1 MFRDAP
7 PPTACTRIHAAL
19 EMRGCGPVLGA
30 KLGRLLRA
38 LAVSKPGGT
47 FLCLGECAGEA
58 AAWILDGMD
67 LSSGLVALVRESDE
81 AVALK
86 RELERDLRV
95 SVHRQDARAF
105 LLDVS
110 AHRFDLIADSMDG
123 ERPAIVQLGLNL
135 LRPGGLYVASRAGN
149 TLYAVFAQ
157 DAPESDPSAPR
168 LVADAF
174 GVAHL
179 DEAEDIVLIARRPE
193 RSRPRRRSR

>member
-7 PPTACTRIHAAL
+7 PPTACTRIRAAL
-19 EMRGCGPVLGA
+19 EVRGRGPVLAA

-38 LAVSKPGGT
+38 LAASKSGGT
-47 FLCLGECAGEA
+47 FLCLGEAAGEA

-81 AVALK
+81 EAALK
-86 RELERDLRV
+86 RELERDLRI
-95 SVHRQDARAF
+95 SVHRQDAQTF

-110 AHRFDLIADSMDG
+110 AHRFDLIADLTLG
-123 ERPAIVQLGLNL
+123 ERPALVRLGLEL
-135 LRPGGLYVASRAGN
+135 LRPGGLYFASRAGN
-149 TLYAVFAQ
+149 TLCAVFAQ

-168 LVADAF
+168 LAADGFAV
-174 GVAHL
+174 GHL
-179 DEAEDIVLIARRPE
+179 NEVEDAVLIVRRPE